1 MPRDDRAGMSVH
13 WQVFGTGERP
23 VLALHCSLAHGG
35 AWAGVAASLGED
47 VTVTAP
53 DLPGHGQTGDWDGEG
68 DFVRRCTQV
77 AGTMIS
83 RPVDLV
89 GHSLGGVA
97 ALRLALNAPQAVRTL
112 TLIEPVLFAA
122 ARGTPEY
129 VACRAE
135 AERSFAP
142 LAQGDR
148 EAAARA
154 FTATW
159 GGGVPW
165 EKMPERL
172 RRYMTER
179 IHLIPAT
186 DAQMFDDCGGL
197 LDEDRLESL
206 DLPVML
212 ISGGASHPIV
222 PRIAEAIAGRLPDV
236 ALAEVPEAGH
246 MLPITHPAEVAGLIR
261 VNLDRG

>member
-1 MPRDDRAGMSVH
+1 MPVH
-13 WQVFGTGERP
+13 WQVFGTGDRP

-35 AWAGVAASLGED
+35 AWAGVAARLGPD

-53 DLPGHGQTGDWDGEG
+53 DLPGHGQTADWDGEG

-77 AGTMIS
+77 AGAMIS
-83 RPVDLV
+83 RPIDLV
-89 GHSLGGVA
+89 GHSLGGVV
-97 ALRLALNAPQAVRTL
+97 ALRLALAAPEAVRTL

-129 VACRAE
+129 DACRAE
-135 AERSFAP
+135 AERNFSP
-142 LAQGDR
+142 LAAGDR
-148 EAAARA
+148 EGAARA

-159 GGGVPW
+159 GDGTPW
-165 EKMPERL
+165 EALPERL
-172 RRYMTER
+172 RRAMTDR

-186 DAQMFDDCGGL
+186 DGPMFEDAGGL
-197 LDEDRLESL
+197 LADGRLESL

-212 ISGGASHPIV
+212 ISGTASPPVVH
-222 PRIAEAIAGRLPDV
+222 RIAEAIAARLPDV
-236 ALAEVPEAGH
+236 GVAEVPGAGH